1 MKLFKPSRKR
11 LAELV
16 YLNILDDVTLWN
28 DMLYDM
34 RRMPNHWANSASNI
48 EEITGYRDKDS
59 NRLARIGNYRRRKGW
74 M

>member
-1 MKLFKPSRKR
+1 MFKPSRKR

-16 YLNILDDVTLWN
+16 YLSILDDVVLWN

-34 RRMPNHWANSASNI
+34 RLNPEHWANKASSI
-48 EEITGYRDKDS
+48 EEITGYRNKDS
-59 NRLARIGNYRRRKGW
+59 NRLARIGHYRRQRGW